1 MAAMKVAQTGVKREA
16 GYLYYLDKQGDV
28 SRVVMARGG
37 GRQARTRPE
46 KVADSS
52 KVLALA
58 NARVESC
65 VLRMF
70 NRLHFPSA
78 DKPTSANWPLV
89 FRPGK

>member
-1 MAAMKVAQTGVKREA
+1 VT
-16 GYLYYLDKQGDV
+16 
-28 SRVVMARGG
+28 ARI
-37 GRQARTRPE
+37 A
-46 KVADSS
+46 SS
-52 KVLALA
+52 SLA
-58 NARVESC
+58 NPRVESC